1 MIPIRY
7 CRFNRSDTMK
17 IKWEY
22 LNNEARADHNGLALF
37 ARPGSA
43 FIMQGG
49 TEIAST
55 GDNQTLMEGVLW
67 VENWVMRGML
77 EGRV

>member
-1 MIPIRY
+1 
-7 CRFNRSDTMK
+7 MK

-43 FIMQGG
+43 FIMRGRNGNCIDRRQSDSDGG
-49 TEIAST
+49 GSVGREL
-55 GDNQTLMEGVLW
+55 GDAGNVGK
-67 VENWVMRGML
+67 
-77 EGRV
+77 